1 MNSIHRKRHVFGS
14 LVMNEMVKFYSTKM
28 MFLVVVMIFVGVLF
42 LALGIDSASE
52 EVVGQSSDVLKA
64 EIQELSEVLSG
75 GEYGFS
81 NGGEQT
87 YVNALK
93 IKQYM
98 LDNNL
103 ELIRTHSIGNLVLSL
118 NQMFAII
125 VIIMILGAGKIWSD
139 EFSNGTLSA
148 LVSKPV
154 GRMKI
159 FGAKFVTLLSFCIL
173 IETLLGILTIVVGGV
188 FWGFD
193 GLKAS
198 IVTYH
203 NGIVEKSVIEQIL
216 YFNFYNFFTLLA
228 CAVMTIMITLF
239 IRNGIIA
246 TCVSE
251 IIYMMGSAFVLS
263 LSQYN
268 IVKYTLLANIQFQ
281 IYMDGNEIFKGM
293 TLKSSVINV
302 LVHVIVMLIISLL
315 VFKKKN
321 ADE

>member
-1 MNSIHRKRHVFGS
+1 MNSIHRKKHVFGS
-14 LVMNEMVKFYSTKM
+14 LVVNEMVKFYSTKL
-28 MFLVVVMIFVGVLF
+28 MFIVVIMIFVGVLF

-52 EVVGQSSDVLKA
+52 EIVGQSSDVLKA
-64 EIQELSEVLSG
+64 EIQELSDMLS
-75 GEYGFS
+75 GEYGFIS
-81 NGGEQT
+81 GGEQT
-87 YVNALK
+87 YVNTLK

-103 ELIRTHSIGNLVLSL
+103 DVVRIHSIGNLVLSL
-118 NQMFAII
+118 NQMFSII
-125 VIIMILGAGKIWSD
+125 VVIMILGAGKIWSD

-173 IETLLGILTIVVGGV
+173 IETLLGILTIVVGGA

-239 IRNGIIA
+239 VRNGIIA

-281 IYMDGNEIFKGM
+281 IVMDGNEIFKGM

-302 LVHVIVMLIISLL
+302 LVHVIVMLSISLV

>member
-1 MNSIHRKRHVFGS
+1 MNSIHRKKHVFGS
-14 LVMNEMVKFYSTKM
+14 LVVNEIVKFYSTKL
-28 MFLVVVMIFVGVLF
+28 MFIVVIMIFVGVLF

-52 EVVGQSSDVLKA
+52 EIVGQSSDVLKA
-64 EIQELSEVLSG
+64 EIQELSDMLS
-75 GEYGFS
+75 GEYGFID
-81 NGGEQT
+81 GGEQT
-87 YVNALK
+87 YVNTLK

-103 ELIRTHSIGNLVLSL
+103 EVVRIHSIGNLVLSL
-118 NQMFAII
+118 NQMFSII
-125 VIIMILGAGKIWSD
+125 VVIMILGAGKIWSD

-159 FGAKFVTLLSFCIL
+159 FGAKFVTLLCFCIL

-302 LVHVIVMLIISLL
+302 LVHVIVMLSISLV

>member
-1 MNSIHRKRHVFGS
+1 MNSIHRKKHVFGS
-14 LVMNEMVKFYSTKM
+14 LVVNEMVKFYSTKL
-28 MFLVVVMIFVGVLF
+28 MFIVVIMIFVGVLF
-42 LALGIDSASE
+42 LTLGIDSASE
-52 EVVGQSSDVLKA
+52 EIVGQSSDVLKA
-64 EIQELSEVLSG
+64 EIQELSDMLS
-75 GEYGFS
+75 GEYGFI
-81 NGGEQT
+81 GGREQT
-87 YVNALK
+87 YVNTLK

-103 ELIRTHSIGNLVLSL
+103 EVVRIHSIGNLVLSL
-118 NQMFAII
+118 NQMFSII
-125 VIIMILGAGKIWSD
+125 VVIMILGAGKIWSD

-173 IETLLGILTIVVGGV
+173 IETLLGILTIVVGGA

-239 IRNGIIA
+239 VRNGIIA

-281 IYMDGNEIFKGM
+281 IVMDGNEIFKGM

-302 LVHVIVMLIISLL
+302 LVHVIVMLSISLV